1 MKHRAVSL
9 VYSLFALVV
18 AFVLAAV
25 IIAVSGEDPW
35 QSFQAMFMGAF
46 GDLTAFGETIVKA
59 TPLAISGLAV
69 ALGLRAGLFNVGVE
83 GQLLVGAVVA
93 AWCGYALSA
102 PAFLHIPLCL
112 TAGFVAGALWG
123 LLPGLLKAKRGVHE
137 VITTI
142 MMNYVAL
149 YLTHYMVLNPMKD
162 AHTMSPQ
169 TPTTHPTA
177 QLPQIAGISCI
188 HAGVL
193 VGVLLAVVFAVFI
206 SRTVV
211 GYEMRV
217 VGLSPNAARS
227 AGISVSKILVLA
239 MLLSGGFAGIG
250 GAVEVMGVH
259 HKFYDQFSPGY
270 GFDSIAVAFLG
281 GATAVGTGLAAI
293 LFGALRNG
301 AVTMQLVTDTPKEI
315 VTIIQA
321 IVIAFAGAKL
331 LHGRQS
337 QRRDL

>member
-1 MKHRAVSL
+1 MSL
-9 VYSLFALVV
+9 VYTLLSLVV
-18 AFVLAAV
+18 AFALAAV
-25 IIAVSGEDPW
+25 IIAVSGENPW

-46 GDLTAFGETIVKA
+46 GDLAAFGETIVKA

-69 ALGLRAGLFNVGVE
+69 ALGLRTGLFNIGVE
-83 GQLLVGAVVA
+83 GQLLVGAIAA
-93 AWCGYALSA
+93 AWCGYAIST

-112 TAGFVAGALWG
+112 TAGFVAGGFWG

-149 YLTHYMVLNPMKD
+149 HLTHYMVLNPMKD
-162 AHTMSPQ
+162 AHTMAPQ
-169 TPTTHPTA
+169 TPAIHTTA
-177 QLPQIAGISCI
+177 QLPQIAGIGNI

-211 GYEMRV
+211 GYEMRI
-217 VGLSPNAARS
+217 VGLSSNAARS
-227 AGISVSKILVLA
+227 AGINVSKMLLLA

-270 GFDSIAVAFLG
+270 GFDSIAVALLG
-281 GATAVGTGLAAI
+281 GATAMGTGLSAI

-321 IVIAFAGAKL
+321 IVIVFAGAKFL
-331 LHGRQS
+331 RGRQS
-337 QRRDL
+337 QKWDS